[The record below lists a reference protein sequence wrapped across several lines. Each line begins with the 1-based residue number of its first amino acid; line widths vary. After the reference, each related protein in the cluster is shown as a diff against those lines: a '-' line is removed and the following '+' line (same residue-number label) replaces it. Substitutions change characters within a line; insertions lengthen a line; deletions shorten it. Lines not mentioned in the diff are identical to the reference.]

1 MRAGGK
7 LSLDNNLLE
16 IFSIFLTV
24 GGLGFVNYFI
34 LSRMDRI
41 NINKHNKEDK
51 PLFLILFSLLNYTI
65 YLASLYVVVEG
76 PLKISNAYLSTLIS
90 ILLTLIITVFLS
102 FTLFSWLSS
111 EIKEKINKNRKG
123 SGISHYDSLTVKQ
136 RVFNFSAS
144 RMIYIY
150 NLSNQLIDCG
160 YSGWFSS
167 LEDDDFELS
176 LIPFDGKSTVSE
188 YQEVLD
194 YINRNK
200 LESDVYLNFDKNV
213 KIVVIY

>member
-1 MRAGGK
+1 M
-7 LSLDNNLLE
+7 SLDNNLLE
-16 IFSIFLTV
+16 LFSMFLTV
-24 GGLGFVNYFI
+24 GGLGFINYFI
-34 LSRMDRI
+34 LARMDRI

-51 PLFLILFSLLNYTI
+51 PLFLILFSLLNYAI
-65 YLASLYVVVEG
+65 YLASLYIVEG
-76 PLKISNAYLSTLIS
+76 PLKISNTYLSTLIS
-90 ILLTLIITVFLS
+90 ILLTLIITVILS
-102 FTLFSWLSS
+102 FTLFSYLSS
-111 EIKEKINKNRKG
+111 KVKDKINKNRQE

-136 RVFNFSAS
+136 RVFNFSTS

-150 NLSNQLIDCG
+150 DLNNQFIDCG

-167 LEDDDFELS
+167 IEDDDFEIS

-188 YQEVLD
+188 YEEILE
-194 YINRNK
+194 YINRNE